1 MSSNSEAIEIDS
13 KATVSSYTIESS
25 KSIRSLDAGAL
36 SSVSI
41 ENKTVSSYEIESK
54 KIALASIA
62 TTTVSSYEVEGIR
75 IAVAAIAS
83 TTVSSYEI
91 ENMAAT
97 SGLGLSSSGIKS

>member
-1 MSSNSEAIEIDS
+1 MSSNSEATEIDS
-13 KATVSSYTIESS
+13 EATVSSYTIESS

-62 TTTVSSYEVEGIR
+62 TTTVSSYE
-75 IAVAAIAS
+75 
-83 TTVSSYEI
+83 I
-91 ENMAAT
+91 ENMAT